1 MPIRDAFVP
10 PVLALLA
17 LALAACESTQ
27 KKPETEAPVAEQAIA
42 LREAPAAQVLPPSLA
57 GAALDG
63 AARAALSEP
72 NRALVDGSRL
82 PVLLPRKVAGQG
94 RLLVEEHWYDF
105 AWRGNDLEV
114 HVKGIGVSHTDLPFP
129 RTNETIAGR
138 EVFVNKSEGIVSA
151 SFRAHG
157 IHYDVSI
164 ECGGRVCDDSSEM
177 RAMIADLVLVGG
189 GVR

>member
-1 MPIRDAFVP
+1 MRPSPLSF
-10 PVLALLA
+10 A
-17 LALAACESTQ
+17 LALVALALTACEPNP
-27 KKPETEAPVAEQAIA
+27 KKSETEAPVAERGVA

-57 GAALDG
+57 GATLDG
-63 AARAALSEP
+63 EARAQLTDA

-82 PVLLPRKVAGQG
+82 PVLVPKKVAGQG

-105 AWRGNDLEV
+105 AWRGNGLEV
-114 HVKGIGVSHTDLPFP
+114 HLKGIGVSHTDLPFP

-157 IHYDVSI
+157 IHYDMSI
-164 ECGGRVCDDSSEM
+164 ECGGRVCDDSNEM
-177 RAMIADLVLVGG
+177 RAMVADLVLVGG